1 MQKANVE
8 GWTKERG
15 EIRSKTEAKTKQK
28 IIASVSDKAAENAA
42 KKERIR
48 SGLLDIVD
56 RIVTNYPQNGG
67 TTVGQRSRKNSDG
80 GNSNDTSYE
89 LKLTDLSRI
98 YRDIADI
105 DAKIE
110 QLELDRKLLEKKG
123 NINDD
128 AFGDIL
134 EKIRKCE

>member
-1 MQKANVE
+1 MQKANAE

-15 EIRSKTEAKTKQK
+15 EIRSKTEEKTKQK

-56 RIVTNYPQNGG
+56 RLVTNYPQNGG
-67 TTVGQRSRKNSDG
+67 TSVGQKGRKNTGG
-80 GNSNDTSYE
+80 GNTNETSYE

-105 DAKIE
+105 DTKME
-110 QLELDRKLLEKKG
+110 QLEIDRKLLEEKG
-123 NINDD
+123 KFNDD
-128 AFGDIL
+128 SFGDIL
-134 EKIRKCE
+134 EKIRKGE